1 MDSSITHISIYLKTD
16 ESHLGTYQYGRIVL
30 SLENYA
36 DQLEHLEQ
44 KIFMNKQNQMIDIS
58 LELSIV
64 WHFSLLRFYSDGL
77 MKWGEKMEY
86 EEDKLNFLKKK
97 LNSMYEPLR
106 MFDSKRKV
114 VVHPNERPFNP
125 NERTKNVRIGKT
137 FFMKNSKIIL

>member
-1 MDSSITHISIYLKTD
+1 MLN
-16 ESHLGTYQYGRIVL
+16 
-30 SLENYA
+30 LENYA

-44 KIFMNKQNQMIDIS
+44 KIFMNKQNQIIDIS
-58 LELSIV
+58 LEFSIV

-77 MKWGEKMEY
+77 MKWGGKMEY

-114 VVHPNERPFNP
+114 VLRPNERPYNP
-125 NERTKNVRIGKT
+125 NERNKNVRMGKDY
-137 FFMKNSKIIL
+137 FC